1 VIAGTLRM
9 DWWRFLLFNALGCA
23 LWVLTWGLTGFY
35 LGEHV
40 SNITKFARSFGLL
53 GAIIVAVLVTGAII
67 YAFRRERTDNS

>member
-1 VIAGTLRM
+1 M

-40 SNITKFARSFGLL
+40 STITTFARSFGLL

-67 YAFRRERTDNS
+67 YALRRERTGNS